1 MYKVIKLCTNFI
13 SITIMFIYEDIIKPF
28 LIIASII
35 VLIIVGV
42 LAAPQIWEN
51 ATSDAPEYPYSGFS
65 PECPSWEGD
74 EEWAVRYEA
83 YKNNNK

>member
-1 MYKVIKLCTNFI
+1 MYKVIKLCINFI
-13 SITIMFIYEDIIKPF
+13 SITMFFEDVIKPVLVVF
-28 LIIASII
+28 SIIAM
-35 VLIIVGV
+35 IIVGI
-42 LAAPQIWEN
+42 LAAPQIWEQ

-74 EEWAVRYEA
+74 EEWRIKYEE

>member
-1 MYKVIKLCTNFI
+1 MYKVIKLCANFI

-28 LIIASII
+28 LIVVGIILMI
-35 VLIIVGV
+35 VLGV
-42 LAAPQIWEN
+42 LAAPQILEQ

-74 EEWAVRYEA
+74 EEWRARYEEH
-83 YKNNNK
+83 KNNK